1 MAADPGFRIL
11 LAPSERKASGG
22 TQPWSQVKA
31 DAKLN
36 RFAELA
42 AERDRVISAVREAI
56 QAKNRLAD
64 LFDVKGK
71 ALEKAVELNLA
82 LGDAPTLA
90 AIDRY
95 QGDMYEAIDPA
106 SLSADG
112 VQMFK
117 KTGLIVSGL
126 LGLVAPGDLIPDYKL
141 KIGATLPDVGPL
153 TRYWKGE
160 LAHLW
165 IRELKGRGVLD
176 LLPEEHA
183 KTIAPPSG
191 AVSWVQVK
199 FGKVSGKG
207 SKAKFA
213 AITHESKVHRG
224 QLVRHVLETGKYD
237 PKGWSRKSPVSGF
250 KVSKEL
256 SSYDGVSGEIVFVKG

>member
-1 MAADPGFRIL
+1 MADPGFRIL
-11 LAPSERKASGG
+11 LAPSERKAAGG
-22 TQPWSQVKA
+22 SHSWAEVKS

-36 RFAELA
+36 RFSELV
-42 AERDRVISAVREAI
+42 AERDRVVSAMKEAI

-64 LFDVKGK
+64 LFEVKGK
-71 ALEKAVELNLA
+71 ALEKAIEVNLEIA
-82 LGDAPTLA
+82 SAPTRP
-90 AIDRY
+90 AIERY
-95 QGDMYEAIDPA
+95 TGDMYEAIDPG
-106 SLSADG
+106 SLSPNG

-117 KTGLIVSGL
+117 KVGLIVSGL
-126 LGLVAPGDLIPDYKL
+126 LGLVTPGDMIPDYKL
-141 KIGATLPDVGPL
+141 KISAQLPDVGPL

-176 LLPEEHA
+176 LLPEEHS

-191 AVSWVQVK
+191 AVSWIQVK

-207 SKAKFA
+207 SKAKFS
-213 AITHESKVHRG
+213 AITHESKILRG
-224 QLVRHVLETGKYD
+224 QLVRSVLESGKYE
-237 PKGWSRKSPVSGF
+237 PKNWSRKSPVPGF

-256 SSYDGVSGEIVFVKG
+256 SSYDGISGEIIFVKD